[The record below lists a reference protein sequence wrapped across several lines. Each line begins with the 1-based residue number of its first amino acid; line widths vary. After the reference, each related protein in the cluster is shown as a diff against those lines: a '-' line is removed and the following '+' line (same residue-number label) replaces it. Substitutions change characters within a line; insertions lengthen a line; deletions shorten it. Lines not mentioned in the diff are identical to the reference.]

1 MTLWTLLQ
9 VCTIMLGVSEVCV
22 PGGSCEH
29 VADLMQGCILFVNS
43 VAILNNDRFLEK
55 SEYLAQTSTSASA
68 VLGRCWHLKFCSAV
82 GWGYSQIG
90 SNNLAA
96 HPNALK
102 SQLIGG
108 LHAVAYLRGMVYN
121 ASVACLSCVVLRCL
135 SSEWVMQFP

>member
-1 MTLWTLLQ
+1 MSLWTLL
-9 VCTIMLGVSEVCV
+9 
-22 PGGSCEH
+22 
-29 VADLMQGCILFVNS
+29 QGCILFVNA

-55 SEYLAQTSTSASA
+55 I
-68 VLGRCWHLKFCSAV
+68 

-108 LHAVAYLRGMVYN
+108 LHAVAYLRVP
-121 ASVACLSCVVLRCL
+121 LIVVNTIVILVKL
-135 SSEWVMQFP
+135 VFG

>member
-9 VCTIMLGVSEVCV
+9 
-22 PGGSCEH
+22 
-29 VADLMQGCILFVNS
+29 GCILFVNA

-55 SEYLAQTSTSASA
+55 I
-68 VLGRCWHLKFCSAV
+68 

-108 LHAVAYLRGMVYN
+108 LHAVAYLRVP
-121 ASVACLSCVVLRCL
+121 LIVVNTVVILVKL
-135 SSEWVMQFP
+135 VFG

>member
-1 MTLWTLLQ
+1 MCTDLL
-9 VCTIMLGVSEVCV
+9 
-22 PGGSCEH
+22 
-29 VADLMQGCILFVNS
+29 QGCILFVNA

-55 SEYLAQTSTSASA
+55 SKSGQSTCVPNSAIIKEI
-68 VLGRCWHLKFCSAV
+68 CCAV

-108 LHAVAYLRGMVYN
+108 LHAVAYLRGMICKSDCSTLVLHQ
-121 ASVACLSCVVLRCL
+121 AVLSEHVMGLAVPLIVVNTIVILVKL
-135 SSEWVMQFP
+135 VFG

>member
-9 VCTIMLGVSEVCV
+9 
-22 PGGSCEH
+22 
-29 VADLMQGCILFVNS
+29 GCILFVNA
-43 VAILNNDRFLEK
+43 VTILNNDRFLEK
-55 SEYLAQTSTSASA
+55 I
-68 VLGRCWHLKFCSAV
+68 

-108 LHAVAYLRGMVYN
+108 LHAVAYLRVP
-121 ASVACLSCVVLRCL
+121 LIVVNTIVILVKL
-135 SSEWVMQFP
+135 VFG

>member
-1 MTLWTLLQ
+1 MGLWILLQ
-9 VCTIMLGVSEVCV
+9 VGSRI
-22 PGGSCEH
+22 PGRSRPVMAAAGTSC
-29 VADLMQGCILFVNS
+29 DLLQGCLLFVNA

-55 SEYLAQTSTSASA
+55 SKRRS
-68 VLGRCWHLKFCSAV
+68 RKLKHARHYSSDQSLCAV

-108 LHAVAYLRGMVYN
+108 LHAVAYLRGEVHHVLASCCMVRLDDDS
-121 ASVACLSCVVLRCL
+121 APVCVITKQCL
-135 SSEWVMQFP
+135 

>member
-1 MTLWTLLQ
+1 
-9 VCTIMLGVSEVCV
+9 ML
-22 PGGSCEH
+22 
-29 VADLMQGCILFVNS
+29 QGCILFVNA

-55 SEYLAQTSTSASA
+55 SKSQSREPLCQRLPASGD
-68 VLGRCWHLKFCSAV
+68 LCFAV

-108 LHAVAYLRGMVYN
+108 LHAVAYLRGVT
-121 ASVACLSCVVLRCL
+121 
-135 SSEWVMQFP
+135 

>member
-1 MTLWTLLQ
+1 MGLWILLQ
-9 VCTIMLGVSEVCV
+9 
-22 PGGSCEH
+22 
-29 VADLMQGCILFVNS
+29 GCLLFVNA

-55 SEYLAQTSTSASA
+55 I
-68 VLGRCWHLKFCSAV
+68 

-108 LHAVAYLRGMVYN
+108 LHAVAYLRVPLIPLNILVIAVKMV
-121 ASVACLSCVVLRCL
+121 
-135 SSEWVMQFP
+135 FG